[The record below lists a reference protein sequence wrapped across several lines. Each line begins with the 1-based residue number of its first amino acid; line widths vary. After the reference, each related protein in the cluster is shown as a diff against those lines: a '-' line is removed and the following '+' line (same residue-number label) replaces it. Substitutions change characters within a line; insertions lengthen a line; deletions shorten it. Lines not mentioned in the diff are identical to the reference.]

1 MYIKQELTFDD
12 MTNFLWGEAREK
24 WVDATEDKRQ
34 MVWDM
39 LEDSFYNEIPEDVTV
54 NDAVAYDCDDIF
66 FPEDEYEE
74 SLKRKKL
81 EASSVEFGSP
91 SNLKE
96 RINLYSNSVFDV
108 DFTVANKC
116 DKIAADWVW
125 DQSDK
130 FKRDDPEFIENLKLA
145 SSRNPR
151 NNPLFDDLVKHL
163 KSTGVSQKDIDALK
177 SGLIRVLAS
186 NATTMLSGYGIK
198 LSREDRKN
206 YFTKESLNRNKLES
220 RIKRLE
226 TLISRR

>member
-1 MYIKQELTFDD
+1 
-12 MTNFLWGEAREK
+12 
-24 WVDATEDKRQ
+24 
-34 MVWDM
+34 M
-39 LEDSFYNEIPEDVTV
+39 LEDVFHDEIPEDATV
-54 NDAVAYDCDDIF
+54 NDTVAYDCDDIF

-81 EASSVEFGSP
+81 EESSVEFGSP
-91 SNLKE
+91 SNLME

-108 DFTVANKC
+108 DYDVASKC
-116 DKIAADWVW
+116 DKIADAWAW
-125 DQSDK
+125 NQSDK
-130 FKRDDPEFIENLKLA
+130 FNRDDPEFIENLKLA

-186 NATTMLSGYGIK
+186 NATKVLASYGVK
-198 LSREDRKN
+198 LNREDRKN

-226 TLISRR
+226 KLISRK